1 MASTRSHLPL
11 LLVLAM
17 ALAAPVMAAP
27 AASPPAPN
35 APPVSI
41 VKTDA
46 LMKALKAGNYT
57 AAEALFDERMKAAV
71 PMDQLRG
78 SWEQLE
84 AALGPLVSWTFEAPT
99 KAQSMEQRMGSLR
112 FEHGEAKAMIV
123 IDPKTGL
130 VAGFFIRPPA
140 PPAAEHAS
148 YVDTTA
154 FRSVDLK
161 VGTDP
166 YLLGA
171 TLTLP
176 TGKGPFPAVVL
187 VHGSGP
193 QDRDETVGGNRV
205 FRDLAEGL
213 SSKGVA
219 VLRYDKRTKLYA
231 AKMGTNTSIDDEVI
245 LDAVAAVHQLAAR
258 PEIDSKRIW
267 IIGHSLGGLLAPE
280 IAVRAG
286 GVAGAVLLAPPG
298 RPPWDI
304 VLAQMRYLEAPP
316 DQIADIE
323 KKAALL
329 RQGKE
334 PEGTMLGAS
343 GAYWLDWSKRD
354 GVAMAKKL
362 GKPILVLRGE
372 RDFQVADEDLAT
384 WRVGLEGQKGAV
396 VQTVP
401 HLNHLFIRGEG
412 KPSPAEYENP
422 DHMDASVIEMIRRF
436 MTAAPAAPGR

>member
-1 MASTRSHLPL
+1 MTFHAFDKRALVGL
-11 LLVLAM
+11 LLSAWM
-17 ALAAPVMAAP
+17 TAAVP
-27 AASPPAPN
+27 AAAAN
-35 APPVSI
+35 APPVSV

-46 LMKALKAGNYT
+46 LMNALKAGRYT

-78 SWEQLE
+78 TWEGLV
-84 AALGPLVSWTFEAPT
+84 AMLGPLVSWTFEAPT
-99 KAQSMEQRMGSLR
+99 PAQSMEQRMGSLR
-112 FEHGEAKAMIV
+112 FERGEAKAMIV
-123 IDPKTGL
+123 IDPKTGM
-130 VAGFFIRPPA
+130 VAGFFIRPPS
-140 PPAAEHAS
+140 PPAAGHAA

-154 FRSVDLK
+154 FRSIDFK

-171 TLTLP
+171 TLTIP
-176 TGKGPFPAVVL
+176 KGTGPFPAVVL
-187 VHGSGP
+187 IHGSGP
-193 QDRDETVGGNRV
+193 QDRDETIGGNRV
-205 FRDLAEGL
+205 FRDFAEGL

-231 AKMGTNTSIDDEVI
+231 AKMGTNTTIDDEVI
-245 LDAVAAVHQLAAR
+245 LDAIAAVHQLAAR
-258 PEIDSKRIW
+258 PEIDPKRVW
-267 IIGHSLGGLLAPE
+267 VMGHSLGAQLAPE

-286 GVAGAVLLAPPG
+286 TVAGVVLLAPPG
-298 RPPWDI
+298 RPPWDV

-323 KKAALL
+323 KKAVLL
-329 RQGKE
+329 RQGKA

-362 GKPILVLRGE
+362 GKPVLVLRGD

-384 WRVGLEGQKGAV
+384 WRVGLQGVKGTS

-412 KPSPAEYENP
+412 KPSPAEYETP
-422 DHMDASVIEMIRRF
+422 DHVDASVIEMVRRF
-436 MTAAPAAPGR
+436 ITASPAPSGEAR